1 MNILKLQQYDINN
14 GDGVRAS
21 IWTAG
26 CNHRCK
32 GCWSSST
39 WNKDQGAP
47 YIELKEDIIKL
58 LSNNNIDGVSILGG
72 DPLLGVMEYN
82 DRDIIDLLKLCKEY
96 EQPVWLWTGFLIENI
111 PKEVISLCSV
121 IIDGIFEVDKKDT
134 TLKYR
139 GSSNQRVINCNTFV
153 TK

>member
-32 GCWSSST
+32 GCWSSSI
-39 WNKDQGAP
+39 WNKDQGTP

-96 EQPVWLWTGFLIENI
+96 EQPVWLWTGFLIKNI